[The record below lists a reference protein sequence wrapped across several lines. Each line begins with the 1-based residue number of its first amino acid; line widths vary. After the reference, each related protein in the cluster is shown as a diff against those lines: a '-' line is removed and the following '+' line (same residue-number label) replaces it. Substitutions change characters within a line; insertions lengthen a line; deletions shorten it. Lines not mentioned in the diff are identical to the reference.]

1 MFSLQLKSN
10 HLLLYVK
17 LFYLLSHRRTSQ
29 MRTTPFIPLPPTTQ
43 LLPLSLPDEVAEL
56 MVKRTLPEAVGGVRV
71 FLKMLSLRLG
81 TFLLCGKCCFDWK
94 WPFIHKFSEMS
105 FVQKRTS
112 PQGMVEAKACHHN
125 QIGVHGGQ
133 DALLLHLLLQGSAA
147 LHLIIYNCSK
157 NLLIPDI

>member
-1 MFSLQLKSN
+1 MVSVQLKSN

-29 MRTTPFIPLPPTTQ
+29 MSTTPFIPLPPTTQ

-71 FLKMLSLRLG
+71 FLKILSLRLG

-94 WPFIHKFSEMS
+94 WTFIDKFSEMS
-105 FVQKRTS
+105 LDKREQVLKKWSRQKSVITIRLMF
-112 PQGMVEAKACHHN
+112 MVIKMFCFYTFFSR
-125 QIGVHGGQ
+125 VM
-133 DALLLHLLLQGSAA
+133 LHY
-147 LHLIIYNCSK
+147 I
-157 NLLIPDI
+157 